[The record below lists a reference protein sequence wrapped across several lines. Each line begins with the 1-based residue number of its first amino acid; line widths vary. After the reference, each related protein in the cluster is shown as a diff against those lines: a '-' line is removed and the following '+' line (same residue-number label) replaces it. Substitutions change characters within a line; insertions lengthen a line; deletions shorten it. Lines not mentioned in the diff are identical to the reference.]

1 LFFCLSLLGKEIF
14 LTIERVKFN
23 FELQIT
29 LQSKNNEKENRESA
43 KRKEGGK

>member
-1 LFFCLSLLGKEIF
+1 LGEEIS
-14 LTIERVKFN
+14 LTIKYVKFN

-43 KRKEGGK
+43 KRKERGK